1 MKKVCI
7 ITGSRAEYGL
17 LKPLIKKLK
26 DSKSLE
32 LQIIATC
39 THLSPEFGL
48 TYQEIEND
56 GFKINEKIEILLSSD
71 TSIGISKSMGLA
83 MISFCEAFDRLKPNI
98 IIILGD
104 RYEIFAAASAATV
117 ARIPIAH
124 IHGGETTEGAFDESF
139 RHSITKISYL
149 HFTSTEEHRK
159 RVIQLGEDPQRVFN
173 VGAIGIENIK
183 TIDLLEKDKLQE
195 TLGYQFGE
203 KTILV
208 TFHPTTLENN
218 TAENQFKNLLD
229 AIEEFETIK
238 VIFTK
243 SNADIGGKII
253 NNMIDEYVK
262 RNNQKSVAY
271 TSLGSVKYL
280 SVMKYCDVVVGN
292 SSSGIIEA
300 PAFMIPTINIGDRQK
315 GRVQAKSVINCEP
328 IKNDIITSLNKAFS
342 EEFKKALK
350 DTKNPYG
357 DGNVT
362 DRIITQIESYL
373 LNDKIQL
380 KKAFYN
386 IDIDN

>member
-139 RHSITKISYL
+139 RHSITKMSYL
-149 HFTSTEEHRK
+149 HFTSTEEYRK

-280 SVMKYCDVVVGN
+280 SVMKYCGCREFVKWN
-292 SSSGIIEA
+292 YRSTGIY
-300 PAFMIPTINIGDRQK
+300 
-315 GRVQAKSVINCEP
+315 
-328 IKNDIITSLNKAFS
+328 
-342 EEFKKALK
+342 
-350 DTKNPYG
+350 DTDYKYRG
-357 DGNVT
+357 
-362 DRIITQIESYL
+362 
-373 LNDKIQL
+373 
-380 KKAFYN
+380 
-386 IDIDN
+386 